1 MRGRKFLLL
10 KEERAN
16 SRPAGEEGAIYPE
29 RITLLYPQEELAPE
43 EVGLAVR
50 GVVKRYGL
58 VTAVDGV
65 TFSVGRGEIFGLLG
79 PNGAGKTTL
88 IRMLTTLARPT
99 AGELFV
105 AGVNVAED
113 PVTVKRLIGVVPQVN
128 NLERE
133 LTGRENLVLHA
144 LLHRLPKELREKR
157 IRELLDYVGLA
168 HRADDRVQNYSGGMA
183 RRLLIAR
190 ALLHQPA
197 ILFLDE
203 PTIGLD
209 PQTRRK
215 IWDLIQLLNR
225 DGVTV
230 LLTTHYIEE
239 AEALCHRVGI
249 IDRGRLIALGAPREL
264 KAQLGAF
271 CVEFFGRE
279 GMRRVFFAT
288 RQEAKAYA
296 GTLTGDVTVRRT
308 NLEDV
313 FVELT
318 GREIRGG

>member
-1 MRGRKFLLL
+1 MSDGKTRKGTVSLSVGWQAAAALPSPDG
-10 KEERAN
+10 E
-16 SRPAGEEGAIYPE
+16 PAVPE
-29 RITLLYPQEELAPE
+29 MAWPE
-43 EVGLAVR
+43 AAALVVR
-50 GVVKRYGL
+50 QVAKRYGPI
-58 VTAVDGV
+58 TAVDGV
-65 TFSVGRGEIFGLLG
+65 SFAVHQGEIFGLLG

-88 IRMLTTLARPT
+88 IRMLTTLTRPT

-105 AGVNVAED
+105 GGESVSKNPVA
-113 PVTVKRLIGVVPQVN
+113 VKKLIGVVPQVN

-144 LLHRLPKELREKR
+144 LLHRMPRGDR
-157 IRELLDYVGLA
+157 DRRVQELLDYVGLDG
-168 HRADDRVQNYSGGMA
+168 RADDRVQHYSGGMA

-190 ALLHQPA
+190 ALMHRPP

-203 PTIGLD
+203 PTVGLD

-215 IWDLIQLLNR
+215 IWDLIQVMNR
-225 DGVTV
+225 SGVTV

-239 AEALCHRVGI
+239 AESLCHRVGI
-249 IDRGRLIALGAPREL
+249 IDRGKLIALGTPREL
-264 KAQLGAF
+264 KDRLGSF
-271 CVEFFGRE
+271 CVECFAGE
-279 GMRRVFFAT
+279 GTRRVFFPA
-288 RQEAKAYA
+288 RQDAKAHA
-296 GTLTGDVTVRRT
+296 GTLAGDVTVRRT

>member
-1 MRGRKFLLL
+1 MKVLPGV
-10 KEERAN
+10 
-16 SRPAGEEGAIYPE
+16 PEGAAALP
-29 RITLLYPQEELAPE
+29 APE
-43 EVGLAVR
+43 GKSPVVEEIAPEAAALAVC
-50 GVVKRYGL
+50 GVVKRYGP

-65 TFSVGRGEIFGLLG
+65 SFTVRRGEIFGLLG

-88 IRMLTTLARPT
+88 IRMLTTLTRPT
-99 AGELFV
+99 TGELFV
-105 AGVNVAED
+105 GGENVAKN
-113 PVTVKRLIGVVPQVN
+113 PVAVKRLIGVVPQVN

-144 LLHRLPKELREKR
+144 LLHRLPKEYRERR
-157 IRELLDYVGLA
+157 IQELLEYVGLS
-168 HRADDRVQNYSGGMA
+168 HRAGDRVQNYSGGMA

-190 ALLHQPA
+190 ALLHRPP

-215 IWDLIQLLNR
+215 IWDLVQLLNR

-239 AEALCHRVGI
+239 AEILCHRVGI
-249 IDRGRLIALGAPREL
+249 IDRGKLIALGTPQEL
-264 KAQLGAF
+264 KARLGSF
-271 CVEFFGRE
+271 CVGFFAGEGTRRAFFG
-279 GMRRVFFAT
+279 T

-296 GTLTGDVTVRRT
+296 STLSGDVTVRRT

>member
-1 MRGRKFLLL
+1 MKGGREVIREKRSAATA
-10 KEERAN
+10 RA
-16 SRPAGEEGAIYPE
+16 SLPELPDPFGEIA
-29 RITLLYPQEELAPE
+29 LQEAA
-43 EVGLAVR
+43 LAVCR
-50 GVVKRYGL
+50 VVKRYGS

-65 TFSVGRGEIFGLLG
+65 SFAVRRGEIFGLLG

-88 IRMLTTLARPT
+88 IRVLTTLTRPT

-105 AGVNVAED
+105 GGESVSKNPVA
-113 PVTVKRLIGVVPQVN
+113 VKKLIGVVPQVN

-144 LLHRLPKELREKR
+144 LLHRMPRGDRERR
-157 IRELLDYVGLA
+157 ITELLEYVGLA

-190 ALLHQPA
+190 ALLHQPS

-215 IWDLIQLLNR
+215 IWDLIQALNR
-225 DGVTV
+225 EGVTV
-230 LLTTHYIEE
+230 FLTTHYIEE
-239 AEALCHRVGI
+239 AESLCHRVGI
-249 IDRGRLIALGAPREL
+249 IDHGKLIALGTPREL
-264 KAQLGAF
+264 KERLGAF
-271 CVEFFGRE
+271 CVEFFVGE
-279 GMRRVFFAT
+279 GTRRVFFPA
-288 RQEAKAYA
+288 RQDARAYA
-296 GTLTGDVTVRRT
+296 STLSGDITIRRT

-313 FVELT
+313 FVEFT
-318 GREIRGG
+318 GREIRSG

>member
-1 MRGRKFLLL
+1 MKVLPGV
-10 KEERAN
+10 
-16 SRPAGEEGAIYPE
+16 PEGAAALP
-29 RITLLYPQEELAPE
+29 APE
-43 EVGLAVR
+43 GKPPVVEEIAPEAAALAVC
-50 GVVKRYGL
+50 GVVKRYGP

-65 TFSVGRGEIFGLLG
+65 SFTVRRGEIFGLLG

-88 IRMLTTLARPT
+88 IRMLTTLTRPT
-99 AGELFV
+99 TGELFV
-105 AGVNVAED
+105 GGENVAKN
-113 PVTVKRLIGVVPQVN
+113 PVAVKRLIGVVPQVN

-144 LLHRLPKELREKR
+144 LLHRLPKEYRERR
-157 IRELLDYVGLA
+157 IQELLEYVGLS
-168 HRADDRVQNYSGGMA
+168 HRAGDRVQNYSGGMA

-190 ALLHQPA
+190 ALLHRPP

-215 IWDLIQLLNR
+215 IWDLVQLLNR

-239 AEALCHRVGI
+239 AEILCHRVGI
-249 IDRGRLIALGAPREL
+249 IDRGKLIALGTPQEL
-264 KAQLGAF
+264 KARLGSF
-271 CVEFFGRE
+271 CVGFFAGEGTRRAFFG
-279 GMRRVFFAT
+279 T

-296 GTLTGDVTVRRT
+296 STLSGDVTVRRT

>member
-1 MRGRKFLLL
+1 LLV
-10 KEERAN
+10 KGERAV
-16 SRPAGEEGAIYPE
+16 SQRCGVEGAAGSE
-29 RITLLYPQEELAPE
+29 RVTALSPREGLAPE
-43 EVGLAVR
+43 EAALAVR

-65 TFSVGRGEIFGLLG
+65 TFSVRRGEIFGLLG

-105 AGVNVAED
+105 AGVNVAAD

-133 LTGRENLVLHA
+133 LTGRENLILHA

-157 IRELLDYVGLA
+157 IQQLLDYVGLA

-249 IDRGRLIALGAPREL
+249 IDRGKLIALGAPREL

-271 CVEFFGRE
+271 CVEFFGQE

-296 GTLTGDVTVRRT
+296 GTLVGDVTVRRT

>member
-1 MRGRKFLLL
+1 M
-10 KEERAN
+10 N
-16 SRPAGEEGAIYPE
+16 PEGAAVSAVIKGGPVVW
-29 RITLLYPQEELAPE
+29 E
-43 EVGLAVR
+43 EVEPEKAALAVR
-50 GVVKRYGL
+50 GVVKRYGP
-58 VTAVDGV
+58 VTAVGGASFAV
-65 TFSVGRGEIFGLLG
+65 RRGESFGLLG

-105 AGVNVAED
+105 GGENVAKN
-113 PVTVKRLIGVVPQVN
+113 PVAVKRLIGVVPQVN

-144 LLHRLPKELREKR
+144 LLHRLPKEYRERR
-157 IRELLDYVGLA
+157 IRELLEYVGLS
-168 HRADDRVQNYSGGMA
+168 HRANDRVQNYSGGMA

-190 ALLHQPA
+190 ALLHQPP

-215 IWDLIQLLNR
+215 IWDLIQLMNR

-239 AEALCHRVGI
+239 AESLCNRVGI
-249 IDRGRLIALGAPREL
+249 IDRGELIALGTPQEL
-264 KAQLGAF
+264 KARLGAF
-271 CVEFFGRE
+271 CVEFLAGE
-279 GMRRVFFAT
+279 GTRRVFFNT
-288 RQEAKAYA
+288 RQEAKAHA
-296 GTLTGDVTVRRT
+296 STLTGDVTVRRT

-313 FVELT
+313 FVEFT

>member
-1 MRGRKFLLL
+1 MSDGKTRGDSVPLPVGRQAAAALPPPGG
-10 KEERAN
+10 EPAVPEMA
-16 SRPAGEEGAIYPE
+16 RPEAAA
-29 RITLLYPQEELAPE
+29 L
-43 EVGLAVR
+43 VVR
-50 GVVKRYGL
+50 QVVKRYGA

-65 TFSVGRGEIFGLLG
+65 SFVVRRGEVFGLLG

-88 IRMLTTLARPT
+88 IRMLTTLTRPT

-105 AGVNVAED
+105 GGESVAGNPVA
-113 PVTVKRLIGVVPQVN
+113 VKRLIGVVPQVN

-133 LTGRENLVLHA
+133 LTARENLVLHA
-144 LLHRLPKELREKR
+144 LLHRLPKGCREQR
-157 IRELLDYVGLA
+157 IQELLEYVGLN
-168 HRADDRVQNYSGGMA
+168 HRAGDRVQNYSGGMA

-190 ALLHQPA
+190 ALLHRPP

-203 PTIGLD
+203 PTVGLD

-215 IWDLIQLLNR
+215 IWDLIQLMNR

-239 AEALCHRVGI
+239 AESLCHRVGI
-249 IDRGRLIALGAPREL
+249 IDRGKLIALGAPREL
-264 KAQLGAF
+264 KARLGTF
-271 CVEFFGRE
+271 CVEFFAGEETRHA
-279 GMRRVFFAT
+279 FFGT

-296 GTLTGDVTVRRT
+296 GTLAGDVTVRRT

-313 FVELT
+313 FVEFT
-318 GREIRGG
+318 GREIRRG

>member
-1 MRGRKFLLL
+1 LPV
-10 KEERAN
+10 N
-16 SRPAGEEGAIYPE
+16 PE
-29 RITLLYPQEELAPE
+29 AAAAFPAPE
-43 EVGLAVR
+43 GEPAALEVAAPEAVALAVCEA
-50 GVVKRYGL
+50 VKRYGP

-65 TFSVGRGEIFGLLG
+65 SFAVRQGEIFGLLG

-88 IRMLTTLARPT
+88 IRMLTTLTRPT

-105 AGVNVAED
+105 GGQNVAKN
-113 PVTVKRLIGVVPQVN
+113 PVAVKRLIGVVPQVN

-144 LLHRLPKELREKR
+144 LLHRLPKEYREWR

-190 ALLHQPA
+190 ALLHEPPL
-197 ILFLDE
+197 LFLDE

-209 PQTRRK
+209 PQTRRR
-215 IWDLIQLLNR
+215 IWDLIQLMNR

-239 AEALCHRVGI
+239 AESLCHRVGI
-249 IDRGRLIALGAPREL
+249 IELIALGTPQEL
-264 KAQLGAF
+264 KARLGAF
-271 CVEFFGRE
+271 CVEFFAGE
-279 GMRRVFFAT
+279 ETRRAFFGT

-296 GTLTGDVTVRRT
+296 GTLAGDVTVRRT

-313 FVELT
+313 FVEFT

>member
-1 MRGRKFLLL
+1 MRGRKFLLVQG
-10 KEERAN
+10 EQAN
-16 SRPAGEEGAIYPE
+16 SRPAGEGDAAYPE
-29 RITLLYPQEELAPE
+29 RVTAFSPQEELLPE
-43 EVGLAVR
+43 EAGLAVR

-58 VTAVDGV
+58 VTAVEGV
-65 TFSVGRGEIFGLLG
+65 TFSVRRGEIFGLLG

-105 AGVNVAED
+105 AGVNVAAD

-133 LTGRENLVLHA
+133 LTGRENLLLHA

-157 IRELLDYVGLA
+157 IQELLDYVGLA

-190 ALLHQPA
+190 ALLHRPA

-249 IDRGRLIALGAPREL
+249 IDRGKLIVLGAPREL

-279 GMRRVFFAT
+279 GMRRAFFAT

-296 GTLTGDVTVRRT
+296 GTLVGDVTVRRT

>member
-1 MRGRKFLLL
+1 MPV
-10 KEERAN
+10 N
-16 SRPAGEEGAIYPE
+16 PE
-29 RITLLYPQEELAPE
+29 VAAAFPAPE
-43 EVGLAVR
+43 GEPVALEAAEPEAVALAVR
-50 GVVKRYGL
+50 GAVKRYGP
-58 VTAVDGV
+58 VTAVEGV
-65 TFSVGRGEIFGLLG
+65 SFAVRRGEIFGLLG

-88 IRMLTTLARPT
+88 IRMLTTLTRPT

-105 AGVNVAED
+105 GGENVGKN
-113 PVTVKRLIGVVPQVN
+113 PVAVKRLIGVVPQVN

-144 LLHRLPKELREKR
+144 LLHRLPKDYRDQR
-157 IRELLDYVGLA
+157 IRELLEYVGLS

-190 ALLHQPA
+190 ALSHRPP

-203 PTIGLD
+203 PTVGLD

-215 IWDLIQLLNR
+215 IWDLIQLMNR

-239 AEALCHRVGI
+239 AESLCHRVGI
-249 IDRGRLIALGAPREL
+249 IDRGKFMALGAPREL
-264 KAQLGAF
+264 KARLGTF
-271 CVEFFGRE
+271 CVEFFAGE
-279 GMRRVFFAT
+279 ETRRAFFGI

-296 GTLTGDVTVRRT
+296 SMLSGDVTVRRT